1 MFIQALSADFGRK
14 SQSNGRGP
22 GPGPGGGQRTGSRAS
37 SYGAGAATGARL
49 AVAAPSSPATTPLQL
64 GPDLPIAPPPQRSSA
79 RQHQQATANTKTAY
93 QTNSTTSRALSP
105 APASSRARP
114 EVFFLHLEDGYFG
127 CQVNE
132 SIDVLQLY
140 DVSKL
145 CDGIP
150 DCFLGSDENR
160 AKLKC
165 SGTSFDFV
173 LV

>member
-1 MFIQALSADFGRK
+1 V
-14 SQSNGRGP
+14 
-22 GPGPGGGQRTGSRAS
+22 AS
-37 SYGAGAATGARL
+37 
-49 AVAAPSSPATTPLQL
+49 SSPATKPLQL
-64 GPDLPIAPPPQRSSA
+64 GPDLPIPPPQRSSA
-79 RQHQQATANTKTAY
+79 RQHQQATNAKTTY
-93 QTNSTTSRALSP
+93 TNTTSRALSP

-165 SGTSFDFV
+165 TGTSYDFV